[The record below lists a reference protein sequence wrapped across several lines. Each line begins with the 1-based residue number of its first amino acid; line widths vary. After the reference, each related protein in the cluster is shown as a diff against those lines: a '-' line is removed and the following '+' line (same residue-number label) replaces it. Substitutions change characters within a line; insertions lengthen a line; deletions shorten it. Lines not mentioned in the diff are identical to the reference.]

1 MKIAVTG
8 ANGHVGANLCRTLIA
23 EGHQVKAM
31 VHHQKNSLQD
41 LDLEL
46 VQGDLKDKASLR
58 KLFKDCEVAYHL
70 AAFIS
75 IAGHRDK
82 LLETNVTGTS
92 NLLEVLK
99 ENGVRR
105 LVHFSSIHVLSHT
118 PLNKS
123 MDETRPL
130 VEESPMWYE
139 ITKSR
144 GERMVNEAVKNGL
157 DAVIVN
163 PCAIVGPHDYR
174 PSLVGQVLIRLY
186 NGTLP
191 ALVPGGYNWVD
202 VRDVVKGAI
211 SAMEMG
217 RKGERYILSG
227 HYASVK
233 DLALT
238 LEKVSGKK
246 ITRFKIPTF
255 MAQVG
260 VPFISAYAKITRQDP
275 LYTFDSLRTLNGVN
289 TMISNEKAARELGY
303 RPRSL
308 EITLRDTI
316 EWFKMNGYLKD

>member
-23 EGHQVKAM
+23 EGHQVRAM
-31 VHHQKNSLQD
+31 VHHQKNALQG

-46 VQGDLKDKASLR
+46 VQGDLKDKTSLR
-58 KLFKDCEVAYHL
+58 KLLKDCEVAYHL
-70 AAFIS
+70 AALIS
-75 IAGHRDK
+75 IAGKRDK
-82 LLETNVTGTS
+82 LLDTNVTGTS

-105 LVHFSSIHVLSHT
+105 LLHFSSIHVLSHA
-118 PLNKS
+118 PLDKP
-123 MDETRPL
+123 MDESRPL

-144 GERMVNEAVKNGL
+144 GERMVSEAVKNGL

-163 PCAIVGPHDYR
+163 PCAIVGPHDYK

-211 SAMEMG
+211 SAMEKG

-233 DLALT
+233 DLALK
-238 LEKVSGKK
+238 LEQVSGRK
-246 ITRFKIPTF
+246 ITRFEIPTI
-255 MAQVG
+255 MAKVG
-260 VPFISAYAKITRQDP
+260 VPFISAYAKLTRQEP
-275 LYTFDSLRTLNGVN
+275 LYTFDSLRTLNSIN
-289 TMISNEKAARELGY
+289 TMISNDKAARELGY
-303 RPRSL
+303 QPRSL

-316 EWFKMNGYLKD
+316 DWFKMNGYLKN